1 MAVIMYE
8 GGVVNKLCGTPV
20 KGKFSNFGGKTMSS
34 VSKDLKKHKLSTA
47 TVFCMIFCMVCAGSY
62 GIEDMIPASG
72 PGLTILLLILLPF
85 FWSIPQ
91 GLVAAEL
98 GSAIPE
104 EGGYY
109 RWIYRAL
116 GEYWG
121 FQACWWRTVS
131 IYVDSTLYV
140 ILSVSYI
147 STMIPMSS
155 WQEFILKVFFI
166 LAFSYINI
174 RGLTVVGRVAS
185 YFSIIVIGSFL
196 ALIMV
201 GFANWQYNPVTPFIP
216 PGQGGLESLG
226 LGIAICMWM
235 YAGYESMSTMAGE
248 MENPQVISRATI
260 LSVPAIMLLYILS
273 TIACLAAVGNW
284 QMWGVEDGISFGSVS
299 YILGY
304 PALGAV
310 FVVTAVIANLSMYN
324 SYLASGSRGFFSLAD
339 DNLCPKFLKKLH
351 PKYKTPYMAIIG
363 MAVTNLILCEIGFD
377 TLVVIDVFLLMFA
390 YILIY
395 VAAIVLRKKE
405 PDLQRPFRI
414 PLGIK
419 GLTALCIPPI
429 LLAVAALFTNG
440 YSYFIGGCLGV
451 ISGPVAYYFCKR
463 KYGGCDGSY
472 QLSATA
478 KKTTIIL
485 ALIMVAFIVG
495 ALLLMN
501 L

>member
-1 MAVIMYE
+1 
-8 GGVVNKLCGTPV
+8 
-20 KGKFSNFGGKTMSS
+20 MSS
-34 VSKDLKKHKLSTA
+34 VTKDLKKHKLSTA

-72 PGLTILLLILLPF
+72 PGLTILLLIVLPF

-109 RWIYRAL
+109 RWISRAL

-147 STMIPMSS
+147 SSMVNMTG
-155 WQEFILKVFFI
+155 WQEFVLKVFFI

-201 GFANWQYNPVTPFIP
+201 GFANWQYNPVVPFIP
-216 PGQGGLESLG
+216 PGQSGLESVG

-284 QMWGVEDGISFGSVS
+284 QMWGVEEGISFGSVS
-299 YILGY
+299 YLLGY
-304 PALGAV
+304 PALGSV
-310 FVVTAVIANLSMYN
+310 FVITAVIANLSMYN
-324 SYLASGSRGFFSLAD
+324 SYLASGSRGFFALAD
-339 DNLCPKFLKKLH
+339 DNLCPRFFKKLH
-351 PKYKTPYMAIIG
+351 PKYKTPHTAIIVMAI
-363 MAVTNLILCEIGFD
+363 TNLILCEVGFD

-395 VAAIVLRKKE
+395 IAAVVLRKKE
-405 PDLQRPFRI
+405 PDLKRPFKI
-414 PLGIK
+414 PLGTK
-419 GLTALCIPPI
+419 GLAIMCTPPI
-429 LLAVAALFTNG
+429 ILAVLALFTNG
-440 YSYFIGGCLGV
+440 YSYFIGGCIGV
-451 ISGPVAYYFCKR
+451 ISGPVVYYFCKK
-463 KYGGCDGSY
+463 KYGGFDGNHSM
-472 QLSATA
+472 TKVD
-478 KKTTIIL
+478 KKTSTI
-485 ALIMVAFIVG
+485 LIAIMLLMIIG
-495 ALLLMN
+495 SLLLM
-501 L
+501 LL

>member
-1 MAVIMYE
+1 
-8 GGVVNKLCGTPV
+8 
-20 KGKFSNFGGKTMSS
+20 MSS
-34 VSKDLKKHKLSTA
+34 ASKDLKKHKLSTA

-72 PGLTILLLILLPF
+72 PGLTILLLIILPF

-109 RWIYRAL
+109 RWISRAL

-147 STMIPMSS
+147 SSMLPMTG
-155 WQEFILKVFFI
+155 WQEFALKVFFI

-201 GFANWQYNPVTPFIP
+201 GFANWQYDPFVPFIP

-260 LSVPAIMLLYILS
+260 LSVPAIMLLYIFS
-273 TIACLAAVGNW
+273 TIASLAAVGNW

-324 SYLASGSRGFFSLAD
+324 SYLASGSRGFFALAD
-339 DNLCPKFLKKLH
+339 DNLCPRFLKKLH
-351 PKYKTPYMAIIG
+351 PKYKTPYTAIIG
-363 MAVTNLILCEIGFD
+363 MAITNLILCQVGFD

-395 VAAIVLRKKE
+395 IAAIVLRKKE
-405 PDLQRPFRI
+405 PDLPRPFKI

-419 GLTALCIPPI
+419 GVTVICIPPI
-429 LLAVAALFTNG
+429 LLAILALFTNG
-440 YSYFIGGCLGV
+440 YAYFIGGCLGV
-451 ISGPVAYYFCKR
+451 ISGPVAYWFCK
-463 KYGGCDGSY
+463 KQYGGNDG
-472 QLSATA
+472 
-478 KKTTIIL
+478 IL
-485 ALIMVAFIVG
+485 ALSPTDKRFSFIIVG
-495 ALLLMN
+495 AMVVMIIGALVLMN
-501 L
+501 I